1 MPATIVLLVGLSYIN
16 PIALLLFTTLTAT
29 YAILYWGFF
38 DQVHKRGL
46 EVGNT
51 STKRNQF
58 LIEMTAKMR
67 AIRECGAQYVWL
79 DRFREISANA
89 TMAGFRAE
97 QISSFLVSIS
107 YFLMMAAAILIVALT
122 TPAVLNQSLASG
134 VLVASMMLMWRVLNP
149 IQTVFV
155 SMSRIE
161 RVRGAVRQIDA
172 LMAIQGERTEN
183 TMPPVERGMKGKI
196 EFARVSFRYTTHADP
211 ALTGVEFRIEP
222 GKMVAISGANGGGK
236 STVLK
241 LMLGLYQPQAGSVL
255 IDNVDIRQLDSFELR
270 RLIGYA
276 PQDLH
281 LFRASI
287 AQNLR
292 LARPDATD
300 NEIYQ
305 ALDMA
310 GALEQTLAL
319 QRGLDFR
326 VGDNTD
332 DIPATLRHKII
343 LARAYITRA
352 PIMLFDEPGAGLDEI
367 GEFKFIK
374 ALEMLK
380 GKATVVYISH
390 SPKHIMMADT
400 LMVFDKGFLRAAAP
414 PADLL
419 KPPAP
424 PANPD

>member
-1 MPATIVLLVGLSYIN
+1 
-16 PIALLLFTTLTAT
+16 
-29 YAILYWGFF
+29 
-38 DQVHKRGL
+38 
-46 EVGNT
+46 
-51 STKRNQF
+51 
-58 LIEMTAKMR
+58 
-67 AIRECGAQYVWL
+67 
-79 DRFREISANA
+79 
-89 TMAGFRAE
+89 
-97 QISSFLVSIS
+97 
-107 YFLMMAAAILIVALT
+107 
-122 TPAVLNQSLASG
+122 
-134 VLVASMMLMWRVLNP
+134 
-149 IQTVFV
+149 
-155 SMSRIE
+155 
-161 RVRGAVRQIDA
+161 
-172 LMAIQGERTEN
+172 
-183 TMPPVERGMKGKI
+183 
-196 EFARVSFRYTTHADP
+196 
-211 ALTGVEFRIEP
+211 
-222 GKMVAISGANGGGK
+222 MVAISGANGGGK

-241 LMLGLYQPQAGSVL
+241 LMLGLYQPQAGAVL

-300 NEIYQ
+300 NDIYQ

-319 QRGLDFR
+319 PRGLDFR

-332 DIPATLRHKII
+332 DIPETLRHKII

-352 PIMLFDEPGAGLDEI
+352 PIMLFDEPGAGLDEA
-367 GEFKFIK
+367 GELKFIE
-374 ALEMLK
+374 ALQMLK

-419 KPPAP
+419 KPAVQPASP
-424 PANPD
+424 